1 MSDAANSNRPDR
13 WVTPAVEQVAVP
25 AATVVLVR
33 DAADGEGGIEV
44 LLARRNSK
52 IYFAG
57 GAWVFPGGRIDPED
71 HGAEFSGEHFDETHP
86 DFLDVAR
93 RACVREAAEEA
104 DAVIDAD
111 DLVFLSHWT
120 PPLEAPK
127 RFSTY
132 FFLAPAPTAAL
143 TADGGEIHEL
153 AWMRPGDAVLR
164 RDAGDIEL
172 IPPTYITLALL
183 AGFASSAE
191 AIAHH
196 TENDAEYFVTR
207 FTSHEGSTYALYAG
221 DAGYE
226 QGDASLPGPRHRL
239 RMGEGAWHY
248 ERS

>member
-1 MSDAANSNRPDR
+1 VDQAKSNRPEE
-13 WVTPAVEQVAVP
+13 WTKPEVEQVAVP

-33 DAADGEGGIEV
+33 DAADGAGGIEV

-57 GAWVFPGGRIDPED
+57 GAWVFPGGRIDAID
-71 HGAEFSGEHFDETHP
+71 HGPDFGGDHFDESHD

-104 DAVIDAD
+104 DAVINTD
-111 DLVFLSHWT
+111 DLVFMSHWT

-132 FFLAPAPTAAL
+132 FFMGPGPTEAL

-153 AWMRPGDAVLR
+153 EWMRPADAMR
-164 RDAGDIEL
+164 RRNEGEIEL
-172 IPPTYITLALL
+172 IPPTFITLALL
-183 AGFASSAE
+183 APFASTGDAL
-191 AIAHH
+191 AHYRDNSP
-196 TENDAEYFVTR
+196 EFFVTK
-207 FTSHEGSTYALYAG
+207 FTRKDGYNIALYAG

-226 QGDASLPGPRHRL
+226 VGDASMPGPRNRL
-239 RMGEGAWHY
+239 LMGEGDWVY
-248 ERS
+248 ERDV